1 MTIIL
6 YALRIALLSNQIYP
20 KFYKLLLQLSYSYQ
34 YNFSD
39 TFSIWAQIAKAF
51 WIFINIYNI
60 RYDPPTFTFVR
71 T

>member
-39 TFSIWAQIAKAF
+39 TFSI
-51 WIFINIYNI
+51 
-60 RYDPPTFTFVR
+60 
-71 T
+71 